1 MTFIVT
7 WTEMFETSRKNED
20 NNLARVVPRARSSRR
35 AETHPRLSFAVSLV
49 DGSSRP
55 VQGRRFDMPV
65 DDDEVPTVWVIWGSQ
80 YVAKALV
87 ALDAHGIKHYVK
99 RGKLG
104 TGGLEDLPGGGKLV
118 PVLTAGGDVVV
129 PDSEAIL
136 RWAEKTRGANLY
148 PTPQCAEWSERA
160 SDGFLPNA
168 VLYYNW
174 IEPEGYARSM
184 RAKFASLVPWYAG
197 GGTCIAGYLV
207 DWGTAKKRA
216 EFAEKVL
223 PELSKHPDVGTLEG
237 RADAVAK
244 EHVIREALVKELAHF
259 QSGLGA
265 NDAAGYLCGGDAPT
279 AADCSVYAQLE
290 RLVGTMGDA
299 RVPASVPG
307 LLDDTRLGAIKKW
320 REMMVERHPIR
331 YGGKRAPTEK

>member
-1 MTFIVT
+1 M
-7 WTEMFETSRKNED
+7 
-20 NNLARVVPRARSSRR
+20 
-35 AETHPRLSFAVSLV
+35 
-49 DGSSRP
+49 
-55 VQGRRFDMPV
+55 
-65 DDDEVPTVWVIWGSQ
+65 
-80 YVAKALV
+80 AKALV
-87 ALDAHGIKHYVK
+87 ALDAHGIKHYVR

-265 NDAAGYLCGGDAPT
+265 NGAAGYLCGGDAPT

-307 LLDDTRLGAIKKW
+307 LLDDARLGAIKKW
-320 REMMVERHPIR
+320 REMMVEKHPIR
-331 YGGKRAPTEK
+331 YGGKRAPRAEYK

>member
-1 MTFIVT
+1 M
-7 WTEMFETSRKNED
+7 
-20 NNLARVVPRARSSRR
+20 
-35 AETHPRLSFAVSLV
+35 
-49 DGSSRP
+49 
-55 VQGRRFDMPV
+55 
-65 DDDEVPTVWVIWGSQ
+65 
-80 YVAKALV
+80 
-87 ALDAHGIKHYVK
+87 
-99 RGKLG
+99 
-104 TGGLEDLPGGGKLV
+104 

-148 PTPQCAEWSERA
+148 PTAQCAEWSERA

-184 RAKFASLVPWYAG
+184 RAKFASFVPWYAG

-244 EHVIREALVKELAHF
+244 EHVIREALVKELMHF
-259 QSGLGA
+259 QSGLANSAPPVPVAERGA
-265 NDAAGYLCGGDAPT
+265 SGH
-279 AADCSVYAQLE
+279 
-290 RLVGTMGDA
+290 GTA
-299 RVPASVPG
+299 RVAKRLREAGGAPWG
-307 LLDDTRLGAIKKW
+307 TRRFPRPCRVCWTTLGSG
-320 REMMVERHPIR
+320 RLRS
-331 YGGKRAPTEK
+331 GGR

>member
-1 MTFIVT
+1 
-7 WTEMFETSRKNED
+7 
-20 NNLARVVPRARSSRR
+20 
-35 AETHPRLSFAVSLV
+35 
-49 DGSSRP
+49 
-55 VQGRRFDMPV
+55 MPG
-65 DDDEVPTVWVIWGSQ
+65 DDDTPTLWVIWGSQ

-87 ALDAHGIKHYVK
+87 ALDAHGIKHYVR

-118 PVLTAGGDVVV
+118 PVLTAGNDVVV

-148 PTPQCAEWSERA
+148 PTPRCAEWSQRA

-174 IEPEGYARSM
+174 IEPNGYARSM
-184 RAKFASLVPWYAG
+184 RAKLSSLVPWYVG

-207 DWGTAKKRA
+207 DWGVSKKRA
-216 EFAEKVL
+216 EFAASVL
-223 PELSKHPDVGTLEG
+223 PELSKHPDVGTLTD

-244 EHVIREALVKELAHF
+244 EGVVREALVKELMHF
-259 QSGLGA
+259 QSGLGTEGGV
-265 NDAAGYLCGGDAPT
+265 GYLCGGDSPT

-299 RVPASVPG
+299 KVPASVPG
-307 LLDDTRLGAIKKW
+307 LLDDARLGAIKKW
-320 REMMVERHPIR
+320 REMMVEKHPIR
-331 YGGKRAPTEK
+331 YGGKRAPRAEYK